1 MAIMEDTT
9 KEYILPFK
17 IYECL
22 KWIGLI
28 ACPATATFLGVVGPA
43 WHVSL
48 EPWVITINATGL
60 LIGSLL
66 GYSQKTAMDV
76 SNQKEGT
83 NVTKDS

>member
-1 MAIMEDTT
+1 MEDTT

-17 IYECL
+17 IYEYL

-76 SNQKEGT
+76 SSKKEGN
-83 NVTKDS
+83 NVSENS

>member
-1 MAIMEDTT
+1 MEDTT

-43 WHVSL
+43 
-48 EPWVITINATGL
+48 
-60 LIGSLL
+60 
-66 GYSQKTAMDV
+66 
-76 SNQKEGT
+76 
-83 NVTKDS
+83 

>member
-1 MAIMEDTT
+1 MEDTT

-17 IYECL
+17 AYECL

-28 ACPATATFLGVVGPA
+28 ACPAIATFLGVVGPA

-66 GYSQKTAMDV
+66 GYSQKTATDISVKKEGKDV
-76 SNQKEGT
+76 SEN
-83 NVTKDS
+83 S